1 MDDQLIA
8 LLYHRPVALALDR
21 QQRLADFWTG
31 TAPQE
36 KPNLFANVERTTKTV
51 ETGSA

>member
-8 LLYHRPVALALDR
+8 LYHRHVALAFDR